1 MKNIFR
7 KNISKIYKYS
17 KIYDECFWLNKFIN
31 TNSISLILDVGAN
44 TGQYASSLRRF
55 GYKKKIISFEP
66 GKDAY
71 SELIKNSKKD
81 NQWRVFEK
89 IALGNKSGSKKLN
102 ISKNSVSSSFRVINE
117 IHLVHELNAKYI
129 KNELSKIIKL
139 DGIFKKFYKKD
150 KNIMLKIDTQG
161 FEWEVLQGSKKSLKN
176 IKIIQLE
183 LSFIE
188 LYSKQYNWL
197 KTLNFLEKNNF
208 KVFKIIDGFKNKKS
222 GQVMQSDFFLINTK
236 FIR

>member
-1 MKNIFR
+1 M
-7 KNISKIYKYS
+7 
-17 KIYDECFWLNKFIN
+17 D
-31 TNSISLILDVGAN
+31 T
-44 TGQYASSLRRF
+44 
-55 GYKKKIISFEP
+55 KKKIISFEP